1 MMQRVNLEPAYV
13 LHRRPYSNTSLLLDV
28 FTATYGRMSALARSA
43 RGLSSRYRGK
53 LELFYPMLIS
63 WSGRSEL
70 KTLGTVEF
78 SNTPIILDGRLGYM
92 LFYQFST
99 FIHNPMTLFQI
110 WQGGMSFHGGL
121 LGVAIASLIYS
132 RLQNRNWFDVL
143 DFLAPLVPVG
153 LAAGRIG
160 NFINGELW
168 GRETTV
174 PWGMVFPNG
183 GPMPRHPSQLYE
195 FFLEGV
201 LLFIILWIYSAKS
214 RPRFAVAA
222 LFLFFYGLFRFCVEF
237 FREPDV
243 PIGFIAEG
251 WLTEGQLLSFPMIL
265 IGLISFIYVYYRR
278 RESHV

>member
-1 MMQRVNLEPAYV
+1 MLRFPQIDPVAFQLGPIEV
-13 LHRRPYSNTSLLLDV
+13 HW
-28 FTATYGRMSALARSA
+28 YGIMYLIGFLAAWALAMYRANKPNSGWRSNQIA
-43 RGLSSRYRGK
+43 DLI
-53 LELFYPMLIS
+53 FYSAI
-63 WSGRSEL
+63 G
-70 KTLGTVEF
+70 V
-78 SNTPIILDGRLGYM
+78 IIGGRLGYM